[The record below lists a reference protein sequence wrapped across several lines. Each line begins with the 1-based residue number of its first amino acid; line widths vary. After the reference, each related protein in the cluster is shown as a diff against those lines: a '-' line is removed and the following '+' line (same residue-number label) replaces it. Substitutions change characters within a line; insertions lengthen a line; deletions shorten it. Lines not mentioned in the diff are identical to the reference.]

1 MNFSASAKKP
11 VISVFGDSYSRDCHF
26 AQSHPHHDKPSPKT
40 FPLNYLSLT
49 LWALTMV
56 SKIQKHENIHLFA
69 KKCISLSCAAQ
80 YFFHLIYEAYF
91 NRWLQHMFRTAL
103 QSTHYLTTS
112 SFIEMT
118 KEFNFESG
126 RTLTF
131 GCCIRII
138 TFRGVA
144 VVFMWNLIIKKKTL
158 KTLPGLSL
166 NLNAQKLGG
175 KVLRKQ
181 C

>member
-1 MNFSASAKKP
+1 MNFSASTKKP
-11 VISVFGDSYSRDCHF
+11 VISVFGDSYRRDCHL
-26 AQSHPHHDKPSPKT
+26 AQSHRHHDKPSPKT
-40 FPLNYLSLT
+40 FPLYYLSLT

-56 SKIQKHENIHLFA
+56 SKIQKQENINLSA
-69 KKCISLSCAAQ
+69 KKCISVSCAAQ

-103 QSTHYLTTS
+103 QNTHYLTTS

-118 KEFNFESG
+118 KEFSFESG

-144 VVFMWNLIIKKKTL
+144 VVFMWNLIIKK
-158 KTLPGLSL
+158 
-166 NLNAQKLGG
+166 NLENFATDIVKPQNHKVGG
-175 KVLRKQ
+175 KFLIKQ